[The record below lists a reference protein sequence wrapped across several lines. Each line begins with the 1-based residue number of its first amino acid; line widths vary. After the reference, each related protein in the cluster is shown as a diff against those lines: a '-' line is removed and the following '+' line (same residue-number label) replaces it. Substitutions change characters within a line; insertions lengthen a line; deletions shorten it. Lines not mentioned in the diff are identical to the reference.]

1 MLIDTSVLVALFK
14 DRSGE
19 VTHGLRELLEGRD
32 YYLTRFTQ
40 VELLQ
45 GARDEKEWLRLSDYL
60 ADQDYLE
67 MEDES
72 WANAARLYFDLRRRG
87 LTVRSVIDCCIAE
100 VALRHEMTLVH
111 NDRDFATIAKLRAL
125 SHIQFKAVAVAG
137 LHEPRNGRCVSGFK
151 KLQEASLWFKCNPRS
166 RAQPAATV
174 PSKQCRQMP
183 ACISIHAS
191 GAGWR

>member
-1 MLIDTSVLVALFK
+1 MLIDTSVLIALFK
-14 DRSGE
+14 DRTGMVAQS
-19 VTHGLRELLEGRD
+19 LRDVLDGRD

-40 VELLQ
+40 MELLQ

-67 MEDES
+67 MDDES

-111 NDRDFATIAKLRAL
+111 NDRDFATVAKLRAL
-125 SHIQFKAVAVAG
+125 KHVEFKPAAVMG
-137 LHEPRNGRCVSGFK
+137 LHEP
-151 KLQEASLWFKCNPRS
+151 
-166 RAQPAATV
+166 AQTPL
-174 PSKQCRQMP
+174 R
-183 ACISIHAS
+183 
-191 GAGWR
+191 